1 MTEQQQQQQ
10 VLILLPH
17 LFMHSFLDGNFSC
30 VAIINSDAV
39 NIGVHISFQI
49 SVFALFGLIPKSGL
63 TSHLLILFLIFWSVS
78 LLFSITAAL
87 IYILTNSS

>member
-63 TSHLLILFLIFWSVS
+63 TSHLLILFLIF
-78 LLFSITAAL
+78 
-87 IYILTNSS
+87 